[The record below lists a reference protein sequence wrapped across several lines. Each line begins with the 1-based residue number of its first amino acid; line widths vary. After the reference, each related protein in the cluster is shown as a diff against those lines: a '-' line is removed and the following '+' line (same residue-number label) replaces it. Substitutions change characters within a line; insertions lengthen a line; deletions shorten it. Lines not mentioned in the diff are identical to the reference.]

1 MAEIMGR
8 QYTLIIDKSGSMES
22 PSSELPGK
30 TRWQV
35 MQENTLALASK
46 CDQLDPDGINVYVFS
61 GRHKMYS
68 GVTANKVKQIFQEN
82 NPAGSTNLGGVLKAA
97 FDDFFHRR
105 EQGLTPNGETII
117 VVTDGEPDD
126 RKSVY
131 EQIILAS
138 RKIDSDEELAVLFFQ
153 IGDDASA
160 TQFLRT
166 VDDELTNAGAKFDI
180 ADVTTSDEIEDIGFA
195 AALEKAIVD

>member
-1 MAEIMGR
+1 MVEIMSR

-22 PSSELPGK
+22 PSELPDK
-30 TRWQV
+30 TRWEV
-35 MQENTLALASK
+35 MQENTLALARK
-46 CDQLDPDGINVYVFS
+46 CERLDPDGINVYVFS
-61 GRHKMYS
+61 GRHKFYS
-68 GVTANKVKQIFQEN
+68 GVTASKVQQIFQEN
-82 NPAGSTNLGGVLKAA
+82 NPAGSTNLGGVLQAA
-97 FDDFFHRR
+97 FDDFFQRR

-153 IGDDASA
+153 IGDDPGA
-160 TQFLRT
+160 TKFLRII
-166 VDDELTNAGAKFDI
+166 DDELTKAGAKFDI
-180 ADVTTSDEIEDIGFA
+180 ADVTTANEIEEIGFA
-195 AALEKAIVD
+195 AALEKAITD